1 MKLEEDFVEAS
12 LDGVQV
18 TNEGAFPLPLQLQAG
33 QKANTKLQSKFPTTP
48 MNRPLE
54 RENDIA
60 WWTTG
65 FEALPTHCLK
75 IIAPKDSINGNKF
88 NDIYIQKVSYT
99 PHLLLTHK

>member
-1 MKLEEDFVEAS
+1 MSGWNLGAQFLPRSVHEFKQVKLKADFVEAS

-65 FEALPTHCLK
+65 F
-75 IIAPKDSINGNKF
+75 
-88 NDIYIQKVSYT
+88 
-99 PHLLLTHK
+99 

>member
-1 MKLEEDFVEAS
+1 MKLEEDSVEAS
-12 LDGVQV
+12 LDVVQV
-18 TNEGAFPLPLQLQAG
+18 TNEGVFPLPLQLQAG

-54 RENDIA
+54 RENGIA
-60 WWTTG
+60 WWTMG

-75 IIAPKDSINGNKF
+75 IIAPTDYIHGNKF
-88 NDIYIQKVSYT
+88 NDIYIQKVSYK

>member
-1 MKLEEDFVEAS
+1 MKLEADFVEAS

-75 IIAPKDSINGNKF
+75 IIAPTDYIRGNKI
-88 NDIYIQKVSYT
+88 NIHIQKVSYT